1 NHTALFRYAGLILGV
16 VTIFQVL
23 MVFKNDQQ
31 SPLPMKIIL
40 LFLASAVFS
49 FQVLNIS
56 AYINF
61 SGAYFLMAIL
71 YHIFMS
77 LLLFM
82 IMIMQVVT
90 KESKK

>member
-1 NHTALFRYAGLILGV
+1 
-16 VTIFQVL
+16 
-23 MVFKNDQQ
+23 
-31 SPLPMKIIL
+31 